1 MDTIKTLDEL
11 AQLMEKYNLSE
22 ISVEDDGFKASMSKK
37 PPMPPMPPMAPM
49 APVAAAP
56 AAPVIQQINGDV
68 NTAETKPASGKI
80 VKSPI
85 IGTFYSSPAPGK
97 PAFVSVGSKISK
109 GSVICIV
116 ESMKLMNEITSE
128 FDGTVAE
135 IFVNDGEAVE
145 FDQPLMR
152 VE

>member
-1 MDTIKTLDEL
+1 MENIFDKKNIGEL
-11 AQLMEKYNLSE
+11 ADIMNEKGLEE
-22 ISVEDDGFKASMSKK
+22 IVIESDDNKLVLKAKRPCP
-37 PPMPPMPPMAPM
+37 PPMGM
-49 APVAAAP
+49 PVAAAP
-56 AAPVIQQINGDV
+56 AQPVIGDV
-68 NTAETKPASGKI
+68 TAGAGKPVSGKVI
-80 VKSPI
+80 KSPI
-85 IGTFYSSPAPGK
+85 VGTFYAAPAPGK
-97 PAFVSVGSKISK
+97 PAFATVGSKITK

-135 IFVNDGEAVE
+135 IYVADGEAVE

>member
-1 MDTIKTLDEL
+1 MENIFDKKNIGEL
-11 AQLMEKYNLSE
+11 ADIMNEKGLEE
-22 ISVEDDGFKASMSKK
+22 IVIESDDNKLVLKAKRPCP
-37 PPMPPMPPMAPM
+37 PPMGM
-49 APVAAAP
+49 PVAAAP
-56 AAPVIQQINGDV
+56 AQPVIQQINGDV
-68 NTAETKPASGKI
+68 TAGAGKPVSGKVI
-80 VKSPI
+80 KSPI
-85 IGTFYSSPAPGK
+85 VGTFYAAPAPGK
-97 PAFVSVGSKISK
+97 PAFATVGSKITK

-135 IFVNDGEAVE
+135 IYVADGEAVE